1 MLQFI
6 RSKVTSIF
14 IKVLFGILIL
24 SFAIWG
30 IGDIFLGNKDGEAII
45 SIGDKDYNA
54 NEFLSE
60 YEKARRAMRLPPEY
74 EELVKPQLI
83 ESVKQSIVRNGLLSA
98 ETLDLNLVYGDTQ
111 LKKWVGKSES
121 FRDSGGK
128 FDPELLRQALF
139 NSGLT
144 EAEFF
149 SSLREEMRNN
159 QLISAV
165 ASSVS
170 PPTILIEKIYNHS

>member
-30 IGDIFLGNKDGEAII
+30 IGDIFMGNRDGEAVV
-45 SIGDKDYNA
+45 SIGNKDYNA
-54 NEFLSE
+54 NDFLSE
-60 YEKARRAMRLPPEY
+60 YEKAKRAMRLPPEY
-74 EELVKPQLI
+74 EELVRPQI
-83 ESVKQSIVRNGLLSA
+83 VESVTQSIVRNGLLSA
-98 ETLDLNLVYGDTQ
+98 ETLDLNLVFGDAQ
-111 LKKWVGKSES
+111 LKKWVGQSET
-121 FRDSGGK
+121 FRNDNGK

-144 EAEFF
+144 EGEFF

-165 ASSVS
+165 VGS
-170 PPTILIEKIYNHS
+170 I

>member
-30 IGDIFLGNKDGEAII
+30 IGDIFLGNRDGEAVI

-74 EELVKPQLI
+74 EAVSYTHL
-83 ESVKQSIVRNGLLSA
+83 
-98 ETLDLNLVYGDTQ
+98 TL
-111 LKKWVGKSES
+111 
-121 FRDSGGK
+121 
-128 FDPELLRQALF
+128 
-139 NSGLT
+139 
-144 EAEFF
+144 
-149 SSLREEMRNN
+149 
-159 QLISAV
+159 
-165 ASSVS
+165 
-170 PPTILIEKIYNHS
+170 PTR